1 MTTLQQQRTEAPSG
15 ASQSD
20 GLSRFIAAGAWV
32 AMAGGSAMVA
42 SLLLE
47 WLVVP
52 HEQLGTEAFLT
63 SSYLVSS
70 GLRLL
75 SLALLPWALIGIY
88 ERQSRS
94 AGAFGLWAFA
104 LVFLGATLT
113 VGNAWAEVF
122 VWPTLAQAAPGM
134 MSGSVADMSSY
145 LVAGLNVSFPLFGLG
160 LILFGVATFRA
171 GVYPRWAAVLLAV
184 SIPVTMFL
192 DPTPGTFQESIG
204 QILLGTSVAAL
215 GWHAL
220 RTTPSSTGGGRRSP
234 TGQSPQRP
242 VEDAGV
248 PPDSPGRKTQAEQG
262 SRTATTRG
270 ER

>member
-1 MTTLQQQRTEAPSG
+1 MTTLRQQRTEAPLG
-15 ASQSD
+15 ASPSD
-20 GLSRFIAAGAWV
+20 GLSRFVGAGVWA
-32 AMAGGSAMVA
+32 AMAGGLAMVV

-52 HEQLGTEAFLT
+52 HEQLGTEAFLAG
-63 SSYLVSS
+63 SYLVSS

-75 SLALLPWALIGIY
+75 SLILLPWALIGIY
-88 ERQSRS
+88 ARQSRA
-94 AGAFGLWAFA
+94 AGAFGLWAFG
-104 LVFLGATLT
+104 LVFVGATLT

-122 VWPTLAQAAPGM
+122 VWPTLSEAAPGM
-134 MSGSVADMSSY
+134 MSGSVADMSPY

-171 GVYPRWAAVLLAV
+171 RVYPRWAAVLLIV

-204 QILLGTSVAAL
+204 QILLGISVAAL

-220 RTTPSSTGGGRRSP
+220 RMPPSGTSS
-234 TGQSPQRP
+234 
-242 VEDAGV
+242 
-248 PPDSPGRKTQAEQG
+248 
-262 SRTATTRG
+262 
-270 ER
+270 